1 MFEIDDE
8 IEDVELKIGDKVK
21 CINDKTKNNTLIFG
35 GIYTIRRIDR
45 GYGMDGKSTTVL
57 EFDEIGSCWDIA
69 RFRKCS

>member
-21 CINDKTKNNTLIFG
+21 CINDKTKNHTLIFG
-35 GIYTIRRIDR
+35 GIYTVKNIFD
-45 GYGMDGKSTTVL
+45 GYGIDGNRTLVL

-69 RFRKCS
+69 RFKKCS